1 MTGDEL
7 LAGGAQTID
16 DVFAVFDELPAVD
29 VDQMLGDWNGGLVPT
44 GHPGEAQLDGL
55 RWAGKQFR
63 SANDVDPM
71 ICLNEAGERFPND
84 VLGQAQLRAVEYR
97 GVVTATMI
105 YDRHPILDHFRA
117 IDSDTLLGLMDRK
130 GEAAPLSFM
139 LRRS

>member
-29 VDQMLGDWNGGLVPT
+29 VEQMLGDWNGGLVPT

-63 SANDVDPM
+63 SANDVDPL
-71 ICLNEAGERFPND
+71 ICLNEAGERFATD

-130 GEAAPLSFM
+130 GEAAPLAFL
-139 LRRS
+139 LRRG

>member
-7 LAGGAQTID
+7 LAGGAQTIE

-29 VDQMLGDWNGGLVPT
+29 VEQMLGDWNGGLVPT

-63 SANDVDPM
+63 SANDVDPL
-71 ICLNEAGERFPND
+71 ICLNEAGERFATD

-130 GEAAPLSFM
+130 GEAAPLAFL
-139 LRRS
+139 LRRG

>member
-63 SANDVDPM
+63 SANDVDPL
-71 ICLNEAGERFPND
+71 ICLNEAGERFATD

-130 GEAAPLSFM
+130 GEAAPLAFL
-139 LRRS
+139 LRRG